1 MSTERPAH
9 DRRPADPFTERT
21 PRVVAA
27 VKLHR
32 SAARRERGQFLC
44 EGAHAVGEA
53 LAAGAVRELFVTASA
68 AAREADLLAA
78 ATAAGALV
86 SPVTERA
93 AAALSDTVTPQG
105 LVAVCATVDAALDAV
120 LDARPRLLAVP
131 VDVGEPGNVGTVVR
145 VADAAG
151 ADAVVLAGDCVDPH
165 NGKAVRA
172 STGSLFH
179 LPVVRE
185 RATATVLAGLRR
197 AGVQVLATAADGE
210 AELWSAALDLRR
222 PTAWLLGSE
231 AHGLPADVAA
241 AADARV
247 RIPVHGRA
255 ESLNLAVA
263 AGLCLYASA
272 QAQRT

>member
-1 MSTERPAH
+1 M
-9 DRRPADPFTERT
+9 
-21 PRVVAA
+21 
-27 VKLHR
+27 KLHR